1 MLANKHYIR
10 KISMDGNNYEMAA
23 QGFDNVVSLD
33 LDLTDKKVA
42 LISL

>member
-10 KISMDGNNYEMAA
+10 KLSMDGQNYEMAA

-33 LDLTDKKVA
+33 VDLVEKKVC
-42 LISL
+42 LLV